1 MTKKVLVT
9 EKLAQAGLDRL
20 AEKGLQVDVKLK
32 MSTDE
37 LIEAIPDYD
46 ALVVRSATHVTREVI
61 AAASKLRIIGRAG
74 VGVDNVD
81 VEAATEAGIIVCN
94 APTSNIVSAAEQTMC
109 LMLACA
115 RNTAQANAS
124 MHAGEWSRGK
134 FCGSEL
140 YEKTLAIFGLGRI
153 GGLVAERARAF
164 GMHLVG
170 YDPYCSPER
179 AEQLGVALY
188 DNMEEL
194 LPLADFIT
202 VHLPKTDETIGM
214 FGPEQYAAMKDGV
227 ILVNVARG
235 GIYNIDSLA
244 DFLAAGK
251 IGAAGID
258 VYDEEGPN
266 VYQNRAGQVIDSVTA
281 RLCSFPNVVMTS
293 HQAFFTHEALGEIA
307 RVTLDNARAFANG
320 TDFVDRS
327 VVC

>member
-1 MTKKVLVT
+1 
-9 EKLAQAGLDRL
+9 
-20 AEKGLQVDVKLK
+20 
-32 MSTDE
+32 
-37 LIEAIPDYD
+37 
-46 ALVVRSATHVTREVI
+46 
-61 AAASKLRIIGRAG
+61 
-74 VGVDNVD
+74 
-81 VEAATEAGIIVCN
+81 
-94 APTSNIVSAAEQTMC
+94 
-109 LMLACA
+109 MLACA

-235 GIYNIDSLA
+235 GIVDEA
-244 DFLAAGK
+244 ALAAALDAGRLA
-251 IGAAGID
+251 GAGLD
-258 VYDEEGPN
+258 V
-266 VYQNRAGQVIDSVTA
+266 
-281 RLCSFPNVVMTS
+281 
-293 HQAFFTHEALGEIA
+293 FTHEPLEAGNPLLSVREPDRLLLSPHNAWSPVEAIEILVECIA
-307 RVTLDNARAFANG
+307 RNIR
-320 TDFVDRS
+320 DFYTPQNQ
-327 VVC
+327 